1 MSKQNTVDTTEQTVK
16 NGLKTKHI
24 VWPVLFGLIGVV
36 WMVVN
41 EFSEIT
47 SSSEP
52 FSTFFTPT
60 TFVFLLL
67 AIALIVIRDLAGMG
81 RLYLLA
87 DKKLGFGALFRI
99 RMLYEFTS
107 AVTPSAAGGST
118 LEMIFIN
125 REGIKFGRSTAICI
139 LSLFLDELCL
149 VLLFPLV
156 FLFFPVADFFTIAGN
171 SATAIASLFAAGYIA
186 KLVWVSILFVGIF
199 VKPEAISWMISKL
212 FSIKWLKKWKL
223 KAFRTAVDIKACS
236 KEMRH
241 KPWHFWLSNIL
252 LSIVLWVSRFL
263 IVNALILAFVHSD
276 TVLSY
281 FDHVVVM
288 LRQAIVMV
296 VMMIA
301 PTPGGSGFIEVMFES
316 YLGDFIPKG
325 MALLLIVMVWRMLT
339 YYNYLII
346 GAIITPRWL
355 ARHFPRKKGK
365 ESKQEA

>member
-1 MSKQNTVDTTEQTVK
+1 MSKNHTQNTTEQTVK

-24 VWPVLFGLIGVV
+24 VWPVLFGLIGVI

-41 EFSEIT
+41 EFSDIT
-47 SSSEP
+47 QSPETFSSY
-52 FSTFFTPT
+52 FTPVSVG
-60 TFVFLLL
+60 FVLL
-67 AIALIVIRDLAGMG
+67 AIALILVRDLAGMG

-87 DKKLGFGALFRI
+87 DKKLNFASLFRI

-125 REGIKFGRSTAICI
+125 REGISFGRSTAICI
-139 LSLFLDELCL
+139 LSLFLDEFFL

-156 FLFFPVADFFTIAGN
+156 FLFFPLDIFFSIKGTTA
-171 SATAIASLFAAGYIA
+171 SAIASLFAIGYSA
-186 KLVWVSILFVGIF
+186 KLIWVIILFVGIF
-199 VKPEAISWMISKL
+199 IKPEAISWMISRI
-212 FSIKWLKKWKL
+212 FAIKWLKRWKL

-241 KPWHFWLSNIL
+241 KPWHFWVSNVL
-252 LSIVLWVSRFL
+252 CSAVLWVSRFL
-263 IVNALILAFVHSD
+263 IVNALILAFVPMSTQLFSAVD
-276 TVLSY
+276 Q
-281 FDHVVVM
+281 VVIM

-325 MALLLIVMVWRMLT
+325 MAMLLIVMVWRLLT

-346 GAIITPRWL
+346 GAILTPKWL
-355 ARHFPRKKGK
+355 AKHFPRKKK
-365 ESKQEA
+365 